1 MRKVLN
7 LFLIIFSLFFFSNAI
22 ADSNAE
28 GSKNFVEKL
37 GKEVE
42 RLVEGGEIHHPG
54 LVRGVH
60 RIAELHKRIESA
72 QTQELHSDPEK

>member
-37 GKEVE
+37 GK
-42 RLVEGGEIHHPG
+42 R
-54 LVRGVH
+54 
-60 RIAELHKRIESA
+60 
-72 QTQELHSDPEK
+72 